1 MVTIKI
7 DPENI
12 GRVDFNPGKDGVNNL
27 ELVRISGILIYSL
40 INILAQNGFPTELA
54 EHAVMHAYKVTKE
67 AIDKT
72 ISFKG
77 KKGTDD

>member
-27 ELVRISGILIYSL
+27 ELVKISGILIYSL
-40 INILAQNGFPTELA
+40 INILAQNDFPTELA
-54 EHAVMHAYKVTKE
+54 EAAVMGAYKATKE
-67 AIDKT
+67 AIDKS
-72 ISFKG
+72 ILFKG

>member
-12 GRVDFNPGKDGVNNL
+12 GRVDFNPGKDGVNNI
-27 ELVRISGILIYSL
+27 ELMKISGILIYSL
-40 INILAQNGFPTELA
+40 INIMAQNGFPAELA
-54 EHAVMHAYKVTKE
+54 EAAVMGAYKATKE
-67 AIDKT
+67 AIDKS
-72 ISFKG
+72 ILFKV